1 MTFPR
6 TLVDINDT
14 DLLALACEPGFLE
27 PRTALELDLLWRLE
41 MAVHAVEVAEAENRR
56 LVDALLGAQGGG
68 HGLGRTRSARPPRAT
83 CPP

>member
-14 DLLALACEPGFLE
+14 DLLALTCEPTFLE
-27 PRTALELDLLWRLE
+27 QRTVLELDLLWRLE
-41 MAVHAVEVAEAENRR
+41 IAVRAVEVAEAETRR
-56 LVDALLGAQGGG
+56 LVDALLDAQGGG
-68 HGLGRTRSARPPRAT
+68 HGFGRTRSARPPRAT